1 VTTKSISIKGANS
14 KSGGCAGKAYE
25 LTSGDLLRVRLGT
38 GRAERQS
45 EHATEVSRGHSR
57 REQSVHSIEALTRKG
72 RNSRAR
78 RTGNDTHEGLNGAQ
92 LRRAGKWER
101 QVGVGFYE

>member
-1 VTTKSISIKGANS
+1 MTTKSISIKGANS
-14 KSGGCAGKAYE
+14 KSGGCAGKADE
-25 LTSGDLLRVRLGT
+25 LTSGDLLCVRQGLGEPR
-38 GRAERQS
+38 GNPNAQQKSAEGI
-45 EHATEVSRGHSR
+45 VG
-57 REQSVHSIEALTRKG
+57 REQSVHSIEALYRKG
-72 RNSRAR
+72 RNSRTR